1 MNSDSSDEDYNSEE
15 YDEWNDEILEMLK
28 RANENKDVNKRD
40 IDLMKI

>member
-15 YDEWNDEILEMLK
+15 YDEENNEILEMLQ

>member
-15 YDEWNDEILEMLK
+15 YDEENDEILEMLQ